1 MNAERACVAPLRR
14 LLERRDGRGR
24 VHVRRVRHS
33 VLQVGAAQ
41 GGQGGVGAPI
51 SANRLFVFNV
61 GRQPQPQS
69 FGSCLGVRSNDDEGE
84 GPVVRST
91 VHSFKFR
98 LRAGVS
104 GRLRCIP
111 PAFPAPALLRA
122 TFYEFKRT
130 PVTMINTMTP
140 VRWRC
145 PSCIYTG
152 YLRCADE
159 GSGRIE
165 RI

>member
-1 MNAERACVAPLRR
+1 MYFPQPPMATLPQGDLAAGAPSLDGETARR
-14 LLERRDGRGR
+14 G
-24 VHVRRVRHS
+24 VW
-33 VLQVGAAQ
+33 GARWA
-41 GGQGGVGAPI
+41 API

-91 VHSFKFR
+91 VHSFIDFVCGQ
-98 LRAGVS
+98 ASPV
-104 GRLRCIP
+104 LRCIP

>member
-1 MNAERACVAPLRR
+1 V
-14 LLERRDGRGR
+14 
-24 VHVRRVRHS
+24 
-33 VLQVGAAQ
+33 
-41 GGQGGVGAPI
+41 
-51 SANRLFVFNV
+51 
-61 GRQPQPQS
+61 
-69 FGSCLGVRSNDDEGE
+69 
-84 GPVVRST
+84 
-91 VHSFKFR
+91 
-98 LRAGVS
+98 
-104 GRLRCIP
+104 LRCIP

-159 GSGRIE
+159 RKVAAALSVFDE
-165 RI
+165 LVTT